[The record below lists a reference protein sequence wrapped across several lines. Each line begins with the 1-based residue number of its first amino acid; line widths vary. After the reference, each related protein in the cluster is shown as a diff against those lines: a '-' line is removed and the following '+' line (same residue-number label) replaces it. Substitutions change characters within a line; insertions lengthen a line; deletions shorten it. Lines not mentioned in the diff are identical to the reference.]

1 MLFQRKENKIGD
13 IMGNLFSIIIATIF
27 VSNYVLGQFLG
38 ICPALGVTSKV
49 ETARGMGMAVIFVI
63 TLASIITWIIQY
75 YILDPLNIGF
85 LQTVVF
91 ILVIAS
97 LVQAVEAVMK
107 KSMPALYGALG
118 VFLPLITTNC
128 VVLGVAIKAIDSSY
142 TLVETIVYALA
153 AAIGFTLAITIL
165 AYIRER
171 IEYNSLPETFK
182 GVPITLV
189 TLGLMAIAF
198 MGFAGLA

>member
-1 MLFQRKENKIGD
+1 
-13 IMGNLFSIIIATIF
+13 MGNLFSIIIATIF

-97 LVQAVEAVMK
+97 LVQSVETVMK

-153 AAIGFTLAITIL
+153 AAVGFTIAITIL

>member
-1 MLFQRKENKIGD
+1 MA
-13 IMGNLFSIIIATIF
+13 NLFSIIIATIF

-38 ICPALGVTSKV
+38 ICPALGVTSKAD
-49 ETARGMGMAVIFVI
+49 TARGMGLAVIFVI

-75 YILDPLNIGF
+75 YILNPLNIGF

-91 ILVIAS
+91 ILVIAA
-97 LVQAVEAVMK
+97 LVQSVETVMK

-142 TLVETIVYALA
+142 TLIETIVYALSA
-153 AAIGFTLAITIL
+153 SVGFMIAIMIL

>member
-1 MLFQRKENKIGD
+1 
-13 IMGNLFSIIIATIF
+13 MGNLFSIIIATIF

-38 ICPALGVTSKV
+38 ICPSLGVPSKV

-75 YILDPLNIGF
+75 YILNPLNIGF

-91 ILVIAS
+91 ILVIAA
-97 LVQAVEAVMK
+97 LVQAVETVMK

-153 AAIGFTLAITIL
+153 AAVGFTLAITIL

>member
-1 MLFQRKENKIGD
+1 
-13 IMGNLFSIIIATIF
+13 MGNLFSIIIATIF

-91 ILVIAS
+91 ILVIAA
-97 LVQAVEAVMK
+97 LVQSVETVMK

>member
-1 MLFQRKENKIGD
+1 MLFQRRENKIGD

-97 LVQAVEAVMK
+97 LVQSVETVMK

>member
-1 MLFQRKENKIGD
+1 
-13 IMGNLFSIIIATIF
+13 MGNLFSIIIATIF

-75 YILDPLNIGF
+75 YILNPLNIGF

-97 LVQAVEAVMK
+97 LVQSVETVMK

>member
-1 MLFQRKENKIGD
+1 
-13 IMGNLFSIIIATIF
+13 MGNLFSIIIATIF

-49 ETARGMGMAVIFVI
+49 DTARGMGLAVIFVI

-97 LVQAVEAVMK
+97 LVQSVETVMK

-153 AAIGFTLAITIL
+153 AAVGFTIAITIL

-189 TLGLMAIAF
+189 TLGIMAIAF

>member
-1 MLFQRKENKIGD
+1 MA
-13 IMGNLFSIIIATIF
+13 NLFSIIIATIF

-49 ETARGMGMAVIFVI
+49 DTARGMGLAVIFVI

-75 YILDPLNIGF
+75 YILNPLNIGF

-97 LVQAVEAVMK
+97 LVQAIEAVMK

-142 TLVETIVYALA
+142 TLIETIVYALSA
-153 AAIGFTLAITIL
+153 SLGFMLAIMIL

>member
-1 MLFQRKENKIGD
+1 MLFQRRENKIGD

-153 AAIGFTLAITIL
+153 AAVGFTIAITIL

>member
-1 MLFQRKENKIGD
+1 MA
-13 IMGNLFSIIIATIF
+13 NLFSIIIATIF

-49 ETARGMGMAVIFVI
+49 DTARGLGLAVIFVI

-75 YILDPLNIGF
+75 YILNPLNIGF

-91 ILVIAS
+91 ILVIAA
-97 LVQAVEAVMK
+97 LVQSVETVMK

-142 TLVETIVYALA
+142 TLIETIVYALSA
-153 AAIGFTLAITIL
+153 SVGFMLAIMIL

>member
-1 MLFQRKENKIGD
+1 
-13 IMGNLFSIIIATIF
+13 MGNLFSIIIATIF

-97 LVQAVEAVMK
+97 LVQSVETVMK

-153 AAIGFTLAITIL
+153 AAVGFTLAITIL

>member
-1 MLFQRKENKIGD
+1 
-13 IMGNLFSIIIATIF
+13 MGNLFSIIIATIF

-97 LVQAVEAVMK
+97 LVQSVETVMK

>member
-1 MLFQRKENKIGD
+1 
-13 IMGNLFSIIIATIF
+13 MGNLFSIIIATIF

-75 YILDPLNIGF
+75 YILNPLNIGF

-91 ILVIAS
+91 ILVIAA
-97 LVQAVEAVMK
+97 LVQSVETVMK

-153 AAIGFTLAITIL
+153 AAVGFTLAITIL

-171 IEYNSLPETFK
+171 IEYNSLPESFK

>member
-1 MLFQRKENKIGD
+1 MADLFK
-13 IMGNLFSIIIATIF
+13 IIIATIF

-38 ICPALGVTSKV
+38 ICPTLGVTSKV
-49 ETARGMGMAVIFVI
+49 ETARGMGYAVIFVI
-63 TLASIITWIIQY
+63 VLATVITWFIQH
-75 YILDPLNIGF
+75 YILDVFNVQY

-91 ILVIAS
+91 ILVIAT
-97 LVQAVEAVMK
+97 LVQSVETVMK

-142 TLVETIVYALA
+142 TLIETIVYALSA
-153 AAIGFTLAITIL
+153 SVGFMLAIMIL

>member
-1 MLFQRKENKIGD
+1 
-13 IMGNLFSIIIATIF
+13 MGNLFSIIIATIF

>member
-1 MLFQRKENKIGD
+1 
-13 IMGNLFSIIIATIF
+13 MGNLFSIIIATIF

-97 LVQAVEAVMK
+97 LVQSVETVMK

-153 AAIGFTLAITIL
+153 AAIGFTIAITIL

>member
-1 MLFQRKENKIGD
+1 MAELFK
-13 IMGNLFSIIIATIF
+13 IIIATIF

-49 ETARGMGMAVIFVI
+49 ETARGMSFAVIFVLV
-63 TLASIITWIIQY
+63 LATVITWFIQH
-75 YILDPLNIGF
+75 YILERFGIEY
-85 LQTVVF
+85 LQTLVF

-97 LVQAVEAVMK
+97 IVQIVETVMK

-128 VVLGVAIKAIDSSY
+128 VVLGAAIKSVDLSY
-142 TLVETIVYALA
+142 DLVESTVYAFA
-153 AAIGFTLAITIL
+153 ASIGFMIAIVLL
-165 AYIRER
+165 AYTREK
-171 IEYNSLPETFK
+171 IEYNNVPESFK
-182 GVPITLV
+182 GTPMSLI

>member
-1 MLFQRKENKIGD
+1 MGD
-13 IMGNLFSIIIATIF
+13 IFSIIIATIF

-38 ICPALGVTSKV
+38 ICPSLGVTSNV
-49 ETARGMGMAVIFVI
+49 NTARGMGFAVIFVI
-63 TLASIITWIIQY
+63 TLASIITWFIQY
-75 YILDPLNIGF
+75 YILNPLNVGF

-91 ILVIAS
+91 ILVIAT
-97 LVQAVEAVMK
+97 LVQSVETVMK

-128 VVLGVAIKAIDSSY
+128 VVLGVAIKAIDLSY
-142 TLVETIVYALA
+142 NLLETIVYALSA
-153 AAIGFTLAITIL
+153 SLGFMLALMIL

-171 IEYNSLPETFK
+171 IEFNSLPKSFI
-182 GVPITLV
+182 GVPMTLV
-189 TLGLMAIAF
+189 TLGLMALAF